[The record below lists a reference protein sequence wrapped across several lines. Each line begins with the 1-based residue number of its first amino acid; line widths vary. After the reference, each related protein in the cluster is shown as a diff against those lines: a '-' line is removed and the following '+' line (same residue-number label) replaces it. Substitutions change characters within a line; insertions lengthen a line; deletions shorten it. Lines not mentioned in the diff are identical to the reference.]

1 MLLRKKTKSLI
12 VVSLAI
18 IGLASTSIVN
28 ARSLIA
34 SNTSLVQIESKGTHP
49 TGSVTKGNYTVNSSI
64 LTKPSMGQAAARGIL
79 TVGSPKPA
87 KDMGLSMTLWGTEY
101 SLIAATPYYYNTNGT
116 TAVSVTTRYADG
128 YSTFTTGGD
137 MKYNNLSS
145 NWRFKQAK
153 WISPYNKNSDK
164 LVENVFENYK
174 DILKNF
180 YLNINAGE
188 VHALMGPNGTGKST
202 LSKVILNNKKYQKL
216 SGKIIFDDVDITN
229 MSTDEIARKG
239 IFLCNQLPCEI
250 DGVTTADFLRTA
262 LNEKEEVSLYQ
273 YIKKIDSAVKDLK
286 MDENMIHRSMN
297 KGFSGGEKKKNEI
310 LQLKVLE
317 PKFIILDELDSGL
330 DVDSLKIV
338 CENINS
344 YLKEHEN
351 TSVLIITH
359 YPKILQY
366 IKPDYVHVMV
376 NGNIKKT
383 GDASLALEI
392 EEKGYDAYKNSASI
406 VSE

>member
-1 MLLRKKTKSLI
+1 MLKIENL
-12 VVSLAI
+12 
-18 IGLASTSIVN
+18 STSI
-28 ARSLIA
+28 
-34 SNTSLVQIESKGTHP
+34 
-49 TGSVTKGNYTVNSSI
+49 
-64 LTKPSMGQAAARGIL
+64 
-79 TVGSPKPA
+79 
-87 KDMGLSMTLWGTEY
+87 
-101 SLIAATPYYYNTNGT
+101 
-116 TAVSVTTRYADG
+116 DG
-128 YSTFTTGGD
+128 
-137 MKYNNLSS
+137 
-145 NWRFKQAK
+145 
-153 WISPYNKNSDK
+153 
-164 LVENVFENYK
+164 K

-180 YLNINAGE
+180 YLNINDGE

-202 LSKVILNNKKYQKL
+202 LSKVILNNKKYKKL
-216 SGKIIFDDVDITN
+216 SGKIMFDDVDITN

-273 YIKKIDSAVKDLK
+273 YIKKIDNAVKDLK